1 MSAPEIAAVCLRSR
15 LHRAERCLAGALACI
30 GGAAFLLL
38 FVTVCANAA
47 TRAFGFPIRG
57 AVESSGLFCA
67 LTAALAMAYAQTHG
81 NHIGGGVLSG
91 RLPALLRR
99 LLDAVAALLGAAI
112 YSMAAYELYDLAAFS
127 LETGEIIDGVGMLY
141 PWLIMLT
148 VPGFAGL
155 ACIMVVTAVIG
166 VDREGASCSKR

>member
-1 MSAPEIAAVCLRSR
+1 MSATETVAVRLRSR
-15 LHRAERCLAGALACI
+15 LHRAQRYLAGALACI
-30 GGAAFLLL
+30 GGVAFLLL
-38 FVTVCANAA
+38 FITVCANAA
-47 TRAFGFPIRG
+47 TRAIGFPIRG

-67 LTAALAMAYAQTHG
+67 LTAALAMGYAQTHG

-91 RLPALLRR
+91 RLPAPLRR

-112 YSMAAYELYDLAAFS
+112 YCMAAYELYDLAIFS
-127 LETGEIIDGVGMLY
+127 LETGETIDGVGALY

-155 ACIMVVTAVIG
+155 SCIMVITAVIG
-166 VDREGASCSKR
+166 ENREGAPCSQR

>member
-1 MSAPEIAAVCLRSR
+1 MTASGTVVAHMRSH
-15 LHRAERCLAGALACI
+15 LHRAERYLAGVLACV
-30 GGAAFLLL
+30 GGVAFLLL
-38 FVTVCANAA
+38 FITVCANAA
-47 TRAFGFPIRG
+47 TRAVGLPIRG

-67 LTAALAMAYAQTHG
+67 LTAALAMGYAQTHG

-99 LLDAVAALLGAAI
+99 VLDGMAALLGAAI
-112 YSMAAYELYDLAAFS
+112 YSMAAYELYDLAQFS
-127 LETGEIIDGVGMLY
+127 LETGETIDGVGTLY

-155 ACIMVVTAVIG
+155 ALIMIITAVIG
-166 VDREGASCSKR
+166 EYKEEAQCPKR

>member
-1 MSAPEIAAVCLRSR
+1 MSAPEIAAVSLRSR
-15 LHRAERCLAGALACI
+15 LHRTERCLAGALACI
-30 GGAAFLLL
+30 GGVAFLLL

-81 NHIGGGVLSG
+81 NHIGGGVLS
-91 RLPALLRR
+91 RQLPALLRR
-99 LLDAVAALLGAAI
+99 LLDALAALIGAAI
-112 YSMAAYELYDLAAFS
+112 YSMVAYELYDLAIFS
-127 LETGEIIDGVGMLY
+127 LETGETIDGVGTLY
-141 PWLIMLT
+141 PWLIMFT

-155 ACIMVVTAVIG
+155 AIIMVITAVIG
-166 VDREGASCSKR
+166 EYKEKAPCSKR

>member
-1 MSAPEIAAVCLRSR
+1 MSVPETMTARMRDCLNTLER
-15 LHRAERCLAGALACI
+15 LLAGALACI
-30 GGAAFLLL
+30 GGLAFLLL
-38 FVTVCANAA
+38 FVTVCANAG

-81 NHIGGGVLSG
+81 NHIGGGVLS
-91 RLPALLRR
+91 RQLPALLRR
-99 LLDAVAALLGAAI
+99 LLDAVAALIGAAI

-127 LETGEIIDGVGMLY
+127 FETGETIDGVGTLY

-155 ACIMVVTAVIG
+155 AIIMVITAVIG
-166 VDREGASCSKR
+166 EYKEKAPCSKR